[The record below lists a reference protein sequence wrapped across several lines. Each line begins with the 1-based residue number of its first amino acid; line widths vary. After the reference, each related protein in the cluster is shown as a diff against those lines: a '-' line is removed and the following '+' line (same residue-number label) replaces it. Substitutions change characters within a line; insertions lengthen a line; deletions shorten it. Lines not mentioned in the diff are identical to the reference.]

1 MKKYLKLV
9 ICCLLLCICCF
20 CVAGC
25 SNNSKSINVSEQET
39 YNNSNDEHI
48 QRINKEVNNFLTK
61 EGFEGANYNHKNK
74 IITISTVYENKK
86 EEIKDKIENYINVKD
101 MEVIIND

>member
-1 MKKYLKLV
+1 MKKSIKLV
-9 ICCLLLCICCF
+9 ICCLLISICCF
-20 CVAGC
+20 SIDGC
-25 SNNSKSINVSEQET
+25 GNNSKSINVSEQET

-74 IITISTVYENKK
+74 TITISTVYENKK
-86 EEIKDKIENYINVKD
+86 EEIKDKIENYINEKNV
-101 MEVIIND
+101 EVIIND